1 MSICILNPSRRMHLW
16 PWNSRLL
23 SPSQAHQ
30 NWYLFLSYVCSSSLT
45 IRLVFHHWFVP
56 SCHIHR
62 VFDFLPC
69 PSHLS
74 LPCFR
79 IPSALWGISQGGL
92 LVLSPFTATDQVEQH
107 FLIWS
112 TGSQFRI
119 FLWSYKR
126 MLNWAKFYFMILS
139 SSNLHSIWFL
149 VQNSSTSELV
159 TRWTTLSL

>member
-1 MSICILNPSRRMHLW
+1 MSICILNPSRWMHLW

-23 SPSQAHQ
+23 SLVQAHQ
-30 NWYLFLSYVCSSSLT
+30 NWSLFLSYVCSSSLT

-126 MLNWAKFYFMILS
+126 MLNSAKFYFMILS

-149 VQNSSTSELV
+149 VQNSSTGELV

>member
-1 MSICILNPSRRMHLW
+1 MSICILNPSRWMHLW

-92 LVLSPFTATDQVEQH
+92 LVLSPLTDTDQVEQH

-119 FLWSYKR
+119 FLWRECWIQQSFISWSYHPV
-126 MLNWAKFYFMILS
+126 LISIL
-139 SSNLHSIWFL
+139 FGF
-149 VQNSSTSELV
+149 
-159 TRWTTLSL
+159 

>member
-1 MSICILNPSRRMHLW
+1 MSICILNPSRWMHLW

-92 LVLSPFTATDQVEQH
+92 WSCHRSQP
-107 FLIWS
+107 LI
-112 TGSQFRI
+112 
-119 FLWSYKR
+119 K
-126 MLNWAKFYFMILS
+126 
-139 SSNLHSIWFL
+139 SSNTSWFDQLGRSFAFSSDLTRECWIQQNFISWSFL
-149 VQNSSTSELV
+149 VQNSSTGELV